1 MTGVLLVDKPIG
13 PTSHDVVQRLRR
25 ALRQRGIGHTG
36 TLDPL
41 ASGLLPLVVGG
52 ATRLAPLLSGT
63 DKTYDARV
71 RLGFATETDDAAG
84 ARVMEPDGPVP
95 DDAVVEGALEAF
107 RGTFSQL
114 PPQYSAKRIDGAK
127 AYELARKRQVAALQP
142 VEVTVRSLTWLGRSG
157 DEVNLRVTAT
167 AGFYVRALARDLGAR
182 LGCGAHL
189 SALRRI
195 ASGGFTL
202 ERAVTLDE
210 CERLGE
216 AAGERLIAPADALP
230 HLASVEVNEGGLRRA
245 LHGNTLDAVHLAR
258 PLRPAAAGREA
269 DLVRILGPDGRL
281 VGLGRRRAGAL
292 HPVVVLG

>member
-1 MTGVLLVDKPIG
+1 
-13 PTSHDVVQRLRR
+13 
-25 ALRQRGIGHTG
+25 
-36 TLDPL
+36 
-41 ASGLLPLVVGG
+41 
-52 ATRLAPLLSGT
+52 LLSGT
-63 DKTYDARV
+63 DKTYDASV
-71 RLGFATETDDAAG
+71 RLGFATETDDAGG
-84 ARVMEPDGPVP
+84 AALPEITGPVP
-95 DDAVVEGALEAF
+95 DVAAVESALEGF
-107 RGTFSQL
+107 KGTFLQL
-114 PPQYSAKRIDGAK
+114 PPQYSAKRVDGAK

-157 DEVNLRVTAT
+157 DEISLRVTAT

-202 ERAVTLDE
+202 EGAVTLDE
-210 CERLGE
+210 CERLGQ
-216 AAGERLIAPADALP
+216 AAAERLIAPADALP
-230 HLASVEVNEGGLRRA
+230 HLLSVEVNDGGLKRA
-245 LHGNTLDAVHLAR
+245 VHGNTLEPVHLAR
-258 PLRPAAAGREA
+258 PLRPAQAGHEA